1 MRERKRETCCF
12 LKLVPKFIINDISFY
27 QQLDVPHSVSKRYAH
42 SLSVFIMSPHC
53 VWIITVGGGVDK
65 KTLVKFPNT
74 VMLTELGKYK
84 VMSGWLT

>member
-1 MRERKRETCCF
+1 MFKF
-12 LKLVPKFIINDISFY
+12 YYYWHKLIISFY

-53 VWIITVGGGVDK
+53 VWIITVGGVVDDDDD
-65 KTLVKFPNT
+65 LVEYPNI

-84 VMSGWLT
+84 VISEWFA